1 MEAMRQSTGEQTNSQ
16 VAGLSKGLRRLLLL
30 DALILLVVAT
40 VIYFERSSLKTVS
53 EFEFSERTASPYDIF
68 SILSPDTKI
77 IAAGSG
83 SAHEINLR
91 KTSNGEVLRHPPL
104 DTSKTRIDF
113 WNGVLFSPDNQF
125 IAVSDIG
132 MQHIYSEGSRIELFS
147 VASGDLVCSIQLQ
160 HTASYFAISPQ
171 GDQVAVFERER
182 EWVRGGGSETK
193 VRVSF
198 WGVPEGKRMFTL
210 PIPEQSK
217 IEPMFAYAPDG
228 KLFAVVHSDGSIS
241 LWQLPDAKCIRMLRE
256 PNGPVSFVAFSPRG
270 DIMASVHSRQT
281 IALWRVSD
289 GTLIDV
295 IKSKFSIAQIVFSPD
310 GALMAAHAK
319 GESRGES
326 IIQVWRVPESRLV
339 ASRVWHNWDVRSLA
353 FSADN
358 KLLAVGVLTG
368 RRGLPWYLYV
378 EAMLDKIFR
387 RQPPEPSM
395 DPCGCFTYTFSMQK
409 MRIRGSR

>member
-1 MEAMRQSTGEQTNSQ
+1 MEAMRHSTGEQTNSQ

-104 DTSKTRIDF
+104 DTSKTRIDL

-171 GDQVAVFERER
+171 GDQVAVFER

-256 PNGPVSFVAFSPRG
+256 PNATRFVRCVLAPRG
-270 DIMASVHSRQT
+270 HYGVCSLTANN
-281 IALWRVSD
+281 RV
-289 GTLIDV
+289 
-295 IKSKFSIAQIVFSPD
+295 
-310 GALMAAHAK
+310 
-319 GESRGES
+319 
-326 IIQVWRVPESRLV
+326 V
-339 ASRVWHNWDVRSLA
+339 ACL
-353 FSADN
+353 
-358 KLLAVGVLTG
+358 
-368 RRGLPWYLYV
+368 
-378 EAMLDKIFR
+378 
-387 RQPPEPSM
+387 
-395 DPCGCFTYTFSMQK
+395 
-409 MRIRGSR
+409 

>member
-53 EFEFSERTASPYDIF
+53 EFEFSERTAFPHDIF

-104 DTSKTRIDF
+104 DTSKSRIDF

-160 HTASYFAISPQ
+160 HTASYFAISPY
-171 GDQVAVFERER
+171 GDQVAVFEREWVSRAGSR
-182 EWVRGGGSETK
+182 ERK
-193 VRVSF
+193 VRVGF

-319 GESRGES
+319 GKSRGES
-326 IIQVWRVPESRLV
+326 IIRVWRVPESRLV

-387 RQPPEPSM
+387 RQPPGPSM
-395 DPCGCFTYTFSMQK
+395 DHCGCFTYTFSMQK